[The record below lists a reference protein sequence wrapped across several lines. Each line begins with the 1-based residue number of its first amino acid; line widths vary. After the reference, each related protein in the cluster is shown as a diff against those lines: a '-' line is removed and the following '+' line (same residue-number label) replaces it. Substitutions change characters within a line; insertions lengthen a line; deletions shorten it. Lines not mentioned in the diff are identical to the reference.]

1 MWWKGGGSALLDQ
14 VEQFLTGRHHTQEP
28 ELDFFCE
35 QAVSVAPQ
43 ILPWHVNQV
52 FREAA
57 SYVDR
62 VLRGTPPGDLPVQ
75 APTKFEPVLNLKT
88 ARALGLDVPDKLLAR
103 AEFASRLNESFATH
117 SPYKRTS
124 DAAVGGSG

>member
-1 MWWKGGGSALLDQ
+1 MWWKGGGSALLDH
-14 VEQFLTGRHHTQEP
+14 VEQFLTGRHHTQKP

-35 QAVSVAPQ
+35 QAVSIAPQ
-43 ILPWHVNQV
+43 ILAWHVKQV

-75 APTKFEPVLNLKT
+75 TPTKFELVLNLKT
-88 ARALGLDVPDKLLAR
+88 AKALGLEIPPTLLAR
-103 AEFASRLNESFATH
+103 ADEVIE
-117 SPYKRTS
+117 
-124 DAAVGGSG
+124 